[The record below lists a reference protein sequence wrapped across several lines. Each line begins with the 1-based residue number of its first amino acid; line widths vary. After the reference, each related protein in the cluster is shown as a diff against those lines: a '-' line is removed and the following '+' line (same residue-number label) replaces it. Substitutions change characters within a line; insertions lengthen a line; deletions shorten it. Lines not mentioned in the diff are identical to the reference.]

1 MINEIVVILFLVILI
16 GRFVYDSTK
25 IYNENKQLKDIQIEH
40 INLINNLQEQIVLY
54 KQYTEM
60 DR

>member
-16 GRFVYDSTK
+16 GWFVYDSTK